1 MRMYDII
8 YKKRI
13 GEELSDEE
21 IRFALNGFTEGTI
34 PDYQMSALAM
44 AILFKGMTDRE
55 IATLTDTMAK
65 SGDTVDLSEF
75 GTLSVDKHS
84 TGGVGDKTSLIVAPI
99 VASCGAKI
107 AKMSGRGLG
116 HTGGTVDK
124 LESIKG
130 LRIEL
135 TAEEFFEQ
143 TRKVGVAVI
152 GQTGNMTPA
161 DKKLYALR
169 DVTATVDSIPLIVS
183 SIMSKKLAAG
193 AHSIVLD
200 VKVGSGAFMPD
211 IESATELAQKMVDI
225 GKACGRNMAALITN
239 MDLPLGN
246 AVGNSLEVIEAI
258 SLLKGDN
265 AEPDLKEICL
275 GLSST
280 IIELCYGIS
289 HDEAYAKVLDA
300 LESGKAYAKFK
311 EWIACQGGDVTW
323 VDNTELFPKA
333 KYSLEVKSEHDG
345 WISHMETAEIG
356 KTSSCLGA
364 GRITKTDI
372 IDFDAGIIIAKKTGD
387 KVCKGDILCT
397 LYTNNEQSLKAAV
410 DMYKSALSFSDTPVD
425 KPLMIFKKII

>member
-8 YKKRI
+8 YKKRT
-13 GEELSDEE
+13 GGELSDAE
-21 IRFALNGFTEGTI
+21 IRFAIKGFTDGSI

-44 AILFKGMTDRE
+44 AILFVGMTDRE
-55 IATLTDTMAK
+55 TATLTDAMAI

-75 GTLSVDKHS
+75 GNLSVDKHS

-130 LRIEL
+130 YKTEL
-135 TAEEFFEQ
+135 PISDFFEQ
-143 TRKVGVAVI
+143 VRNIGISVI
-152 GQTGNMTPA
+152 GQSGNMTPA

-193 AHSIVLD
+193 ARSIVLD

-211 IESATELAQKMVDI
+211 LESATTLAENMVNI
-225 GKACGRNMAALITN
+225 GKACGRNISALITN

-258 SLLKGDN
+258 NVLKGEDVG
-265 AEPDLKEICL
+265 DLKEICL
-275 GLSST
+275 ALSSSILELCFGLSDK
-280 IIELCYGIS
+280 EA
-289 HDEAYAKVLDA
+289 HDMAYDA
-300 LESGKAYAKFK
+300 LQSGKAYEKFK
-311 EWIACQGGDVTW
+311 EWISYQGGDVSWIEDTSK
-323 VDNTELFPKA
+323 FPKA
-333 KYSLEVKSEHDG
+333 KYCLNVSAEADG
-345 WISHMETAEIG
+345 WISHMNTAEIG
-356 KTSSCLGA
+356 NVSSHLGA
-364 GRITKTDI
+364 GRIKKDDV
-372 IDFDAGIIIAKKTGD
+372 IDFDAGIIILKKTGEYV
-387 KVCKGDILCT
+387 KSGEALAT
-397 LYTNNEQSLKAAV
+397 LYSNNESVLESASR
-410 DMYKSALSFSDTPVD
+410 MYLNALTISHEHVE
-425 KPLMIFKKII
+425 KPMLIFKKIR

>member
-1 MRMYDII
+1 MRMYDLIL
-8 YKKRI
+8 KKRN
-13 GEELSDEE
+13 GEELTDAE
-21 IRFALNGFTEGTI
+21 IRFIIEGYTDGTI

-55 IATLTDTMAK
+55 IATLTDAMAK

-84 TGGVGDKTSLIVAPI
+84 TGGVGDKASLIIAPI

-130 LRIEL
+130 FKTEL
-135 TAEEFFEQ
+135 SIDDFFEQ
-143 TRKVGVAVI
+143 VRNIGISVI
-152 GQTGNMTPA
+152 GQSGNMTPA

-193 AHSIVLD
+193 SHSIVLD

-211 IESATELAQKMVDI
+211 IESATELAEKMVTI

-258 SLLKGDN
+258 SVLKGEN
-265 AEPDLKEICL
+265 VSDLREICL
-275 GLSST
+275 ALSST
-280 IIELCYGIS
+280 LLELCFGYS
-289 HDEAYAKVLDA
+289 HDEALAIATDA
-300 LESGKAYAKFK
+300 LVSGKAYAKFK
-311 EWIACQGGDVTW
+311 EWIAYQGGDIEW
-323 VDNTELFPKA
+323 VENTELFPKA
-333 KYSLEVKSEHDG
+333 EYIYEVKSPCDG
-345 WISHMETAEIG
+345 WISHMHTANIG
-356 KTSSCLGA
+356 NVSSLLGA

-372 IDFDAGIIIAKKTGD
+372 IDFTAGIVIAKKTGD
-387 KVCKGDILCT
+387 RVYKGETLCT
-397 LYTNNEQSLKAAV
+397 LYTNKPEVIEQAEK
-410 DMYKSALSFSDTPVD
+410 MYLNGIVFSECEVGEPI
-425 KPLMIFKKII
+425 LIFKKVI

>member
-1 MRMYDII
+1 MRMYDLIL
-8 YKKRI
+8 KKRN
-13 GEELSDEE
+13 GEELNDEE
-21 IRFALNGFTEGTI
+21 IRYIIRGYTDNEI

-44 AILFKGMTDRE
+44 AIYFKGMNDRE
-55 IATLTDTMAK
+55 IATLTSAMAH

-130 LRIEL
+130 FKTELEIED
-135 TAEEFFEQ
+135 FFRQ
-143 TRKVGVAVI
+143 VRDTGISVI
-152 GQTGNMTPA
+152 GQSGDMTPA

-193 AHSIVLD
+193 AKSITLD

-211 IESATELAQKMVDI
+211 IESATQLAEKMVTI

-258 SLLKGDN
+258 DVLKGKN
-265 AEPDLKEICL
+265 VSDLREICL
-275 GLSST
+275 ALAST
-280 IIELCYGIS
+280 LLALCFGYE
-289 HDEAYAKVLDA
+289 HDEALTIATDA
-300 LESGKAYAKFK
+300 LDSGKAYAKFK
-311 EWIACQGGDVTW
+311 EWIAYQGGEVAW
-323 VDNTELFPKA
+323 VENTDCFPKA
-333 KYSLEVKSEHDG
+333 KYVYEVKSPCDG
-345 WISHMETAEIG
+345 WISHMHTANIG
-356 KTSSCLGA
+356 NVSSLLGA
-364 GRITKTDI
+364 GRITKSDI
-372 IDFDAGIIIAKKTGD
+372 IDFDAGIIISRKTGD
-387 KVCKGDILCT
+387 RVVKGELLCT
-397 LYTNNEQSLKAAV
+397 LYTNKKETLENAER
-410 DMYKSALSFSDTPVD
+410 MYLDGLTFSDMKVD
-425 KPLMIFKKII
+425 KPTLIFKKIV

>member
-1 MRMYDII
+1 MRMYDLIL
-8 YKKRI
+8 KKRN
-13 GEELSDEE
+13 GGVLSTEE
-21 IRFALNGFTEGTI
+21 IRYIIDQYTDGEI
-34 PDYQMSALAM
+34 PEYQMSALAM
-44 AILFKGMTDRE
+44 AIYFKGMNDEET
-55 IATLTDTMAK
+55 ATLTSAMAH
-65 SGDTVDLSEF
+65 SGDMVDLSEF

-130 LRIEL
+130 FITEL
-135 TAEEFFEQ
+135 DIDDFFEQ
-143 TRKVGVAVI
+143 VRNIGISVI
-152 GQTGNMTPA
+152 GQSGNMTPA

-193 AHSIVLD
+193 SHSIVLD

-211 IESATELAQKMVDI
+211 IPSATELAEKMVTI

-258 SLLKGDN
+258 NVLKGEDVS
-265 AEPDLKEICL
+265 DLREICL
-275 GLSST
+275 ALAST
-280 IIELCYGIS
+280 LLELCFDYS
-289 HDEAYAKVLDA
+289 HDEAYGMAADA
-300 LESGKAYAKFK
+300 LDSGKALAKFK
-311 EWIACQGGDVTW
+311 EWIAYQGGDVSW
-323 VDNTELFPKA
+323 VENTELFPKA
-333 KYSLEVKSEHDG
+333 KYIYEVKSPCDG
-345 WISHMETAEIG
+345 WISHMHTANIG
-356 KTSSCLGA
+356 NVSSLLGA
-364 GRITKTDI
+364 GRVYKTDK

-387 KVCKGDILCT
+387 RVVYGETLCT
-397 LYTNNEQSLKAAV
+397 LYTNKE
-410 DMYKSALSFSDTPVD
+410 SALTNAENLYISGLTFSDVEVE
-425 KPLMIFKKII
+425 KPTLIFKKVI

>member
-8 YKKRI
+8 YKKRT
-13 GEELSDEE
+13 GGELSDAE
-21 IRFALNGFTEGTI
+21 IRFVINGFTDGSI

-44 AILFKGMTDRE
+44 AILFVGMTDRE
-55 IATLTDTMAK
+55 TATLTDAMAI

-75 GTLSVDKHS
+75 GNLSVDKHS

-130 LRIEL
+130 YKTEL
-135 TAEEFFEQ
+135 PISDFFEQ
-143 TRKVGVAVI
+143 VRNIGISVI
-152 GQTGNMTPA
+152 GQSGNMTPA

-193 AHSIVLD
+193 ARSIVLD

-211 IESATELAQKMVDI
+211 LESATTLAENMVNI
-225 GKACGRNMAALITN
+225 GKACGRNISALITN

-258 SLLKGDN
+258 NVLKGEDVS
-265 AEPDLKEICL
+265 DLKEICL
-275 GLSST
+275 ALSSSILELCFGLS
-280 IIELCYGIS
+280 EKEA
-289 HDEAYAKVLDA
+289 HDMAYNA
-300 LESGKAYAKFK
+300 LQSGKAYDKFK
-311 EWIACQGGDVTW
+311 EWISYQGGDISW
-323 VDNTELFPKA
+323 VEETSKFPKA
-333 KYSLEVKSEHDG
+333 KYCLVVLAETDG
-345 WISHMETAEIG
+345 WISHMNTAKIG
-356 KTSSCLGA
+356 NVSSHLGA
-364 GRITKTDI
+364 GRIKKDDV
-372 IDFDAGIIIAKKTGD
+372 IDFDAGIIISKKTGEYV
-387 KVCKGDILCT
+387 KSGEALAT
-397 LYTNNEQSLKAAV
+397 LYSNNESVLESASR
-410 DMYKSALSFSDTPVD
+410 MYLNALTISHEHIE
-425 KPLMIFKKII
+425 KPMLIFKKIR